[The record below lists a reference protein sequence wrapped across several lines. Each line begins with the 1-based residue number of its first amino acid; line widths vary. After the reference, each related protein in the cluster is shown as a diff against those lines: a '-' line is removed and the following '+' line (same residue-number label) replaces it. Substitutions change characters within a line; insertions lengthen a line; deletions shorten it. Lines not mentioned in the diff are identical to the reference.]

1 MIARLASSTRR
12 GALIAGGALCA
23 WAIALRASRAQV
35 SSSKT
40 LATTLLRAL
49 AYDTNLRQ
57 RAGATLV
64 LAILYRPSVPA
75 SRHERD
81 ELATVFKELEAVTVQ
96 GLPLRAMSIALNDT
110 SLLEQAATTDEV
122 SIFYVCAGLED
133 DLPAIKQVSRKLKIR
148 TAGGKAALV
157 DKGISLAVDA
167 DAKPSMV
174 VNLKESRE
182 EGAAFGSALLRL
194 AKVIK

>member
-1 MIARLASSTRR
+1 M
-12 GALIAGGALCA
+12 AGGGVLCA
-23 WAIALRASRAQV
+23 SALGSRRAHAQV
-35 SSSKT
+35 SNAKT

-49 AYDTNLRQ
+49 GYDTNLRS

-64 LAILYRPSVPA
+64 LAILYRPGIVA

-81 ELATVFKELEAVTVQ
+81 EMATVFKELEAVTVQ
-96 GLPLRAMSIALNDT
+96 GLPLRALSIALNDT
-110 SLLEQAATTDEV
+110 SLLEQAASTDEV

-133 DLPAIKQVSRKLKIR
+133 DITAIKQVSRKLKIR
-148 TAGGKAALV
+148 TAGGKASLV
-157 DKGISLAVDA
+157 DNGISLAVDA
-167 DAKPSMV
+167 DVKPSMI

-182 EGAAFGSALLRL
+182 EGASFGSALLRL

>member
-1 MIARLASSTRR
+1 MIVRLASLSRR
-12 GALIAGGALCA
+12 GALMAGVLCA
-23 WAIALRASRAQV
+23 WTAGMRPARAQV
-35 SSSKT
+35 SNAKT

-49 AYDTNLRQ
+49 AYDTNLRA

-64 LAILYRPSVPA
+64 LAILYRPNVPA

-81 ELATVFKELEAVTVQ
+81 ELAAVFKELEAVTVQ

-110 SLLEQAATTDEV
+110 SLLEQAAVTDEV
-122 SIFYVCAGLED
+122 SIFYVCAGMDED
-133 DLPAIKQVSRKLKIR
+133 IPAIKQVSHKLKIR
-148 TAGGKAALV
+148 TAGGKAAMV
-157 DKGISLAVDA
+157 EKGISLAVDA
-167 DAKPSMV
+167 EAKPSMV

-182 EGAAFGSALLRL
+182 EGASFGSALLRL